1 MGRAETSAR
10 PFFVSSCD
18 ALATR
23 LRVCLGSVGVLN
35 PFPSGLITLGHWALV
50 LIARTFEKLG
60 GHIGLRLL
68 GNEPVTINE
77 T

>member
-23 LRVCLGSVGVLN
+23 LRVGLGVLN
-35 PFPSGLITLGHWALV
+35 PYPSGLITLEHWALV
-50 LIARTFEKLG
+50 LIARTFEKLD
-60 GHIGLRLL
+60 IGLRLL